1 MADLGTL
8 AQRVNSQGYKI
19 FINSTDGYAL
29 LQNASLSLSHSEY
42 REPTTSGGNVY
53 YSGAPDNVLSGTL
66 LYTTDLANN
75 TATPENTIEDWFT
88 KTNNEYVTKTLIV
101 KLTDF
106 EGTVTTYTFS
116 TSSNSG
122 AKMTSCVIYKG
133 SEGAVKADI
142 SFILIG
148 DPSIT

>member
-1 MADLGTL
+1 MTDLGTL
-8 AQRVNSQGYKI
+8 AKRVNSQGYKI

-88 KTNNEYVTKTLIV
+88 KTNNEYATKTLIV

-106 EGTVTTYTFS
+106 EGTVTTYTF
-116 TSSNSG
+116 TDG

-133 SEGAVKADI
+133 SEGAVKADV
-142 SFILIG
+142 SFVLMV
-148 DPSIT
+148 DPAIT

>member
-88 KTNNEYVTKTLIV
+88 KTNNEYATKTLIV

-106 EGTVTTYTFS
+106 ESTVTTYTF
-116 TSSNSG
+116 TNG

-133 SEGAVKADI
+133 SEGAVKADV
-142 SFILIG
+142 SFVLMV
-148 DPSIT
+148 DPAIT